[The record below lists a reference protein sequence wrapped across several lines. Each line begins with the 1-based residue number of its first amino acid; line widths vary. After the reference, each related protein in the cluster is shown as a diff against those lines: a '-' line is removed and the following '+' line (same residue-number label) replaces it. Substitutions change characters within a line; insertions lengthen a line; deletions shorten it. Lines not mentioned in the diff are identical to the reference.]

1 MGALLFKWVFVID
14 LGFGRYMMEQLGVQ
28 NYSPLAD
35 PAQAMV
41 VLIIYSIW
49 RSLGFAMLLLLL
61 LAGLKS
67 IPIELYEAAH
77 VDGATAWQRFTRIT
91 LPMLKTPV
99 LITLVILTV
108 SNLNNGEGPLVV
120 TGGGPA
126 GATNILPLDLYT
138 RAFARFDC
146 STGMAMGIS
155 MFAANILLA
164 LAYVRLVNRDG

>member
-1 MGALLFKWVFVID
+1 
-14 LGFGRYMMEQLGVQ
+14 LGVQ

-61 LAGLKS
+61 AGLKS

-77 VDGATAWQRFTRIT
+77 VDGATAWQRFTRIN

-99 LITLVILTV
+99 HITVAILTV
-108 SNLNNGEGPLVV
+108 SNLNNVEGPLVV